1 MARMG
6 MSPMVWNLSFHIR
19 QGIEGIPTDGCF
31 NKNKI
36 LSHWI
41 TWITRNSRCTQVH
54 IVHWT
59 WWPLLFVVPMCLITF
74 KRVSENVHSTPFYS
88 IVDHHCPRRK
98 CNDFWGKPRI
108 FKDAPTHHIVGHII
122 IHSSPLCHYVIST
135 SWLFH
140 FQTPSNIISSWLY
153 QLYLYFCVISYQV
166 FIIYI
171 YTYCDVMSLI
181 ISYHIIVYLIF

>member
-6 MSPMVWNLSFHIR
+6 MSPMVWNLSFHNR

-31 NKNKI
+31 NKKKI

-54 IVHWT
+54 IVSLNMMAPAICLSLCVWLHLNVYLKT
-59 WWPLLFVVPMCLITF
+59 FILL
-74 KRVSENVHSTPFYS
+74 
-88 IVDHHCPRRK
+88 HCGSSLSSKK
-98 CNDFWGKPRI
+98 CHDFWGKPRI

-122 IHSSPLCHYVIST
+122 LHSSPLCHYVIST

-153 QLYLYFCVISYQV
+153 QLYLYCCVLSYQV
-166 FIIYI
+166 FIMLY
-171 YTYCDVMSLI
+171 YVYYDAMWLC
-181 ISYHIIVYLIF
+181 HIIL

>member
-6 MSPMVWNLSFHIR
+6 MSPMVWNLSFHNR

-31 NKNKI
+31 NKKKDSKPLDN
-36 LSHWI
+36 LDNQ
-41 TWITRNSRCTQVH
+41 NSRCTQVH

-74 KRVSENVHSTPFYS
+74 KRVSENVHSTPLWII
-88 IVDHHCPRRK
+88 IVLEEMPW
-98 CNDFWGKPRI
+98 FWGKPRI
-108 FKDAPTHHIVGHII
+108 FKDDPTHHIVGHII
-122 IHSSPLCHYVIST
+122 LHSSPLCHYVIST

-153 QLYLYFCVISYQV
+153 QLYLYCCVLSYQV
-166 FIIYI
+166 FIMLY
-171 YTYCDVMSLI
+171 YVYYDAMWLC
-181 ISYHIIVYLIF
+181 HIIL